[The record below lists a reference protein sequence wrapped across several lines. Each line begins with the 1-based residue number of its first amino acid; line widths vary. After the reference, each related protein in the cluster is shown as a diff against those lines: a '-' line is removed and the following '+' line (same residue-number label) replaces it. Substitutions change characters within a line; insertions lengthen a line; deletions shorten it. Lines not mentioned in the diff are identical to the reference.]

1 MFMYELIRKGLFK
14 LTPETAH
21 NLTLDGLNAASHLGL
36 LRLARPVNSGK
47 PKRVMGIDFPNAV
60 GLAAGLDKNGEYI
73 NALSELGFGFV
84 EVGTITPR
92 AQAGNPKP
100 RLFRLPESKAI
111 INRMGFNNKG
121 VDYLVNQVIKSNFNG
136 VLGINIGKNKDTPVE
151 NALDDYLYC
160 LNKVYQHASYITV
173 NLSSPNTPGLRDLQF
188 GDPLLRL
195 LEGIKQEQTK
205 LTTSFGVYKPITVKI
220 APDMEVTDIDNVA
233 EALIQMEIDGVIATN
248 TTISREGVETV
259 KHGHETGGLSGQPV
273 YEISNFT
280 LERLSRALD
289 GKLPIIGVGGI
300 GSAEQAVEKINLGAD
315 LVQIYTGFIYEG
327 PKLIKE
333 SVEAIRNLG

>member
-1 MFMYELIRKGLFK
+1 MYELIRKGLFK

-21 NLTLDGLNAASHLGL
+21 HLTLDALSAASNLGL
-36 LRLARPVNSGK
+36 LRLTQTNYSNT

-60 GLAAGLDKNGEYI
+60 GLAAGLDKNGDYI
-73 NALSELGFGFV
+73 NALSELGFGFI

-92 AQAGNPKP
+92 AQSGNPKP

-111 INRMGFNNKG
+111 INRMGFNNNG
-121 VDYLVNQVIKSNFNG
+121 VDYLVNQVIKAKYKG
-136 VLGINIGKNKDTPVE
+136 VLGINIGKNKNTPAD
-151 NALDDYLYC
+151 NALDDYVYC

-195 LEGIKQEQTK
+195 LEGIKKEQIK
-205 LTTSFGVYKPITVKI
+205 LSTAFGVYKPITVKI
-220 APDMEVTDIDNVA
+220 APDMDVEDIDNVA
-233 EALIQMEIDGVIATN
+233 DALVQMEIDGVIATN
-248 TTISREGVETV
+248 TTISRDGVENQ
-259 KHGHETGGLSGQPV
+259 KHSLEAGGLSGQPV
-273 YEISNFT
+273 NEIANFT
-280 LERLSRALD
+280 LERLSYALD

-327 PKLIKE
+327 PKLIRD
-333 SVEAIRNLG
+333 SIEAIRNLK